1 MEDTSRELDKF
12 VKTVLTFGDKPAPAM
27 AQIALRKTAQE
38 GQATNPKAVDV
49 LTNNVYMDDIRD
61 SVNTIKEAQGLSNE
75 STAFWLKE
83 VSVLKKG
90 SPTKIWQRM
99 KLTRRRVIRFQM

>member
-1 MEDTSRELDKF
+1 M
-12 VKTVLTFGDKPAPAM
+12 KTVLTFGDKPAPAM

>member
-1 MEDTSRELDKF
+1 M
-12 VKTVLTFGDKPAPAM
+12 KTVLTFGDKPAPAM

-38 GQATNPKAVDV
+38 GQATKPNAVDV

-99 KLTRRRVIRFQM
+99 KLRRRKVIRFQM

>member
-61 SVNTIKEAQGLSNE
+61 SVNTIKGLSNE

-83 VSVLKKG
+83 VSVLKNG

-99 KLTRRRVIRFQM
+99 KLRRRKVIRFQM

>member
-38 GQATNPKAVDV
+38 GQATKPKAVDV
-49 LTNNVYMDDIRD
+49 LTNNVYMDDIL
-61 SVNTIKEAQGLSNE
+61 TLL
-75 STAFWLKE
+75 TL
-83 VSVLKKG
+83 LKKHKD
-90 SPTKIWQRM
+90 SATNRQR
-99 KLTRRRVIRFQM
+99 FG

>member
-27 AQIALRKTAQE
+27 AQIALRKTAQ

-49 LTNNVYMDDIRD
+49 LTNNVYVDDIRD

-83 VSVLKKG
+83 VSVLKNG

-99 KLTRRRVIRFQM
+99 KLRRRKVIRFQK

>member
-1 MEDTSRELDKF
+1 MDDTSRELDKF

-83 VSVLKKG
+83 VSVLKEWISNKDLAKNE
-90 SPTKIWQRM
+90 TK
-99 KLTRRRVIRFQM
+99 KKESDRFQM